1 MGGYGEMV
9 HGTRWESVMS
19 RLFGVPVWGLMAY
32 CVFFLLTVQEASGR
46 EKIVVG
52 WIEKVSITPGL
63 ILHAK
68 MDTGADYCSL
78 HVEDIQPFRR
88 EGVTWVRFKVT
99 NRIGESISIERKVL
113 RTARIKRK
121 ENESQKR
128 YVVYIGICLG
138 DVYKE
143 VQVNLVDRS
152 GFKFHMLIGRNFLLD
167 SFVVDPSLQYTRE
180 PLCGK
185 GPAR

>member
-1 MGGYGEMV
+1 MV
-9 HGTRWESVMS
+9 HGKGWQSVMS
-19 RLFGVPVWGLMAY
+19 RRFGFVAWGLMA
-32 CVFFLLTVQEASGR
+32 CWVFFLLTVQETSSR

-52 WIEKVSITPGL
+52 WIERVSITPEF
-63 ILHAK
+63 ILQAK
-68 MDTGADYCSL
+68 IDTGADNCSL
-78 HVEDIQPFRR
+78 HVEDIQPVQRDGER
-88 EGVTWVRFKVT
+88 WVRFKVMNQT
-99 NRIGESISIERKVL
+99 RESISMERKVL
-113 RTARIKRK
+113 RIARIKRK